1 MSVRVKT
8 MEKAIAEA
16 KRFLAAADVVK
27 RCAGRTEYTKGDP
40 LYCSGQH
47 CATAKRAS
55 MDLSRALADVR
66 RGR

>member
-27 RCAGRTEYTKGDP
+27 RCA
-40 LYCSGQH
+40 
-47 CATAKRAS
+47 AIAK
-55 MDLSRALADVR
+55 VR
-66 RGR
+66 KP